1 MEPTFLN
8 GSLPVEE
15 FMNSLNNYFSDSS
28 LMLWSALFPF
38 TYLLH
43 IAEEYWGGGGYSA
56 HVFKTRGIELSQ
68 TRFLALHSLGLA
80 LMVAG
85 IVLATGFGFPRTMFA
100 ILGAT
105 VLVAGL
111 IDALRSIVN
120 THYGPG
126 LVTAIGLWLPLGC
139 LSLVTFRHSMSGIRF
154 IVAVAIGTTVSGLVG
169 VIAMRGGK
177 LI

>member
-1 MEPTFLN
+1 
-8 GSLPVEE
+8 
-15 FMNSLNNYFSDSS
+15 MNSLNHYFSDSS
-28 LMLWSALFPF
+28 LMLWTGLFSF

-43 IAEEYWGGGGYSA
+43 IAEEYWVGGGYSA

-68 TRFLALHSLGLA
+68 TRFLALHSLGLV

-85 IVLATGFGFPRTMFA
+85 IVLATSLRFPRTMFV

-105 VLVAGL
+105 VLVNSL
-111 IDALRSIVN
+111 IDALSSIVSS
-120 THYGPG
+120 HYGPG

-139 LSLVTFRHSMSGIRF
+139 LSLVTFRYGMSGIRF
-154 IVAVAIGTTVSGLVG
+154 TLAVAIGATVSGLVE

>member
-1 MEPTFLN
+1 
-8 GSLPVEE
+8 
-15 FMNSLNNYFSDSS
+15 MNSLNNYFSDSS
-28 LMLWSALFPF
+28 IMLWGGLFPF

-56 HVFKTRGIELSQ
+56 HVFKTHGIELSQ
-68 TRFLALHSLGLA
+68 PRFLALHSLGLV

-85 IVLATGFGFPRTMFA
+85 IVLATSFSFPRMMLV
-100 ILGAT
+100 ILGSI
-105 VLVAGL
+105 VLANGL
-111 IDALRSIVN
+111 IDALRSIVR

-139 LSLVTFRHSMSGIRF
+139 VTLVTLRHSMSGLRF
-154 IVAVAIGTTVSGLVG
+154 TVGAITGVTVSGMVEL
-169 VIAMRGGK
+169 IARRGGK